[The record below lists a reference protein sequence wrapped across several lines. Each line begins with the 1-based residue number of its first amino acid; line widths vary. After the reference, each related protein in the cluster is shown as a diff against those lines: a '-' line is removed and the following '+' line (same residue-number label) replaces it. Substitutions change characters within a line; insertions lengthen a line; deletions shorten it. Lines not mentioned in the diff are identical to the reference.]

1 MTVRQRVEP
10 DESLLD
16 YQSHHARIDWK
27 PTVSKKWRR
36 VGRSGTTLTRSGR
49 ASGGSGRG

>member
-1 MTVRQRVEP
+1 MTVRLLEQP

-16 YQSHHARIDWK
+16 YQSHQARIGWR
-27 PTVSKKWRR
+27 PMVSKKWHR
-36 VGRSGTTLTRSGR
+36 VGRSGTMLTRSGR